1 VRDRT
6 MKFYDLCLRS
16 NLCGGTS
23 SVEELTRYAEL
34 LGYSGIVVCDVW
46 QGPEKLA
53 VLKAELA
60 RVQAQTK
67 VELLLGAEIAVNS
80 PSELSTALDAVRSL
94 VPIVAVSGGTF
105 AINQIACN
113 DSRVDLLLH
122 PELGRLDPGLDEACI
137 AAAARNGVAIALD
150 FRQVLYNYRKQ
161 RSALLQRMTAN
172 VKLAVASRAPLVVV
186 SSAQSVWDMRDP
198 RELIALASVLGLDF
212 ARSFATLS
220 DAPAR
225 IVERRTGKPSVDA
238 EPEQVV
244 GEEKPETAQERNE
257 QSDDAGPMPD
267 MAAKM

>member
-1 VRDRT
+1 

-23 SVEELTRYAEL
+23 SVEELARYAEL

-53 VLKAELA
+53 TLKAELA
-60 RVQAQTK
+60 RVQTQTK
-67 VELLLGAEIAVNS
+67 VELLLGAEISANT
-80 PSELSTALDAVRSL
+80 PSELSTILDSVR
-94 VPIVAVSGGTF
+94 PQVAVVAVNGGTF
-105 AINQIACN
+105 AINQAACN
-113 DSRVDLLLH
+113 DSRVDMLLH
-122 PELGRLDPGLDEACI
+122 PELSRPDPGLDEACI
-137 AAAARNGVAIALD
+137 AAAARNGVSIALD
-150 FRQVLYNYRKQ
+150 FRQVLYSYRRQ

-172 VKLAVASRAPLVVV
+172 VKLAIASRAPLVVV

-238 EPEQVV
+238 DPAEVL
-244 GEEKPETAQERNE
+244 GEEKPETAQAQERNE